1 MKNLNPLSPDAL
13 KGGFAETGSRQKAC
27 QTTVILSR
35 PLTERQTM
43 TTLTNAIAAAGT
55 DLLTALAIQTEA
67 TEVCLDDVI
76 MELQVRGE
84 PFPRS
89 LTSADP
95 LAILLARERDGDY
108 AFGH

>member
-1 MKNLNPLSPDAL
+1 
-13 KGGFAETGSRQKAC
+13 
-27 QTTVILSR
+27 
-35 PLTERQTM
+35 M

-67 TEVCLDDVI
+67 TEVNIDDLMLDMQI
-76 MELQVRGE
+76 RGE